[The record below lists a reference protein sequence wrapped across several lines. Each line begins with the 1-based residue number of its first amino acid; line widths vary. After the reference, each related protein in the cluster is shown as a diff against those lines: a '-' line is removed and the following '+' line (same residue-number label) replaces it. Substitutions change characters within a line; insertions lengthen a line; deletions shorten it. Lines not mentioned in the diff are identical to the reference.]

1 MGSRRSSHLI
11 KDCVQRCSHSS
22 LLCLATF
29 VALCYFSWSL
39 YLKTSPFG
47 GLTSNSV
54 YRVGRSTA
62 FSRYLHTSM
71 NTCYHYE
78 LLTSHA
84 GWSLYYS
91 SADLITFI
99 LWNCSYHLSET
110 LTTSFAISLV
120 RFETISQLVTNL
132 QLVTLLITKLGTK
145 YTFKLQMSND
155 LTTMVCQKKIPMLLV
170 D

>member
-1 MGSRRSSHLI
+1 MF
-11 KDCVQRCSHSS
+11 
-22 LLCLATF
+22 TF
-29 VALCYFSWSL
+29 VSFVR
-39 YLKTSPFG
+39 
-47 GLTSNSV
+47 SNICCTLLLLMEPISKNFTIW
-54 YRVGRSTA
+54 GINFEFCIQSGTP
-62 FSRYLHTSM
+62 FSRYLHTLM

-99 LWNCSYHLSET
+99 LWNCSYHLSDT

-120 RFETISQLVTNL
+120 RFETISHLVTNL

-155 LTTMVCQKKIPMLLV
+155 LTTMVCQKNPHAISSGLWVISHITNQVGQL
-170 D
+170 

>member
-11 KDCVQRCSHSS
+11 KDCVRRCSHLS
-22 LLCLATF
+22 LLCRATF

-54 YRVGRSTA
+54 YRVGRS
-62 FSRYLHTSM
+62 RYLHTLM

-84 GWSLYYS
+84 DWSLCYS

-99 LWNCSYHLSET
+99 LWNCSYHLSDT

-120 RFETISQLVTNL
+120 RFETISHLVTNL

-145 YTFKLQMSND
+145 YNFKLQMSND
-155 LTTMVCQKKIPMLLV
+155 LTTTVCQEKIPMLLV
-170 D
+170 DYE